1 MNSGRRLSTRRLRRE
16 KSCLVVPPQHTSQ
29 KCPECHHV
37 DASNRDGEKFVC
49 GECGYSA
56 DADQTGGVN
65 IKRRGVEMTGIALK
79 CRVKIKKVREDF
91 AEPKQLKLFET
102 PNQPESTF

>member
-1 MNSGRRLSTRRLRRE
+1 
-16 KSCLVVPPQHTSQ
+16 VPPQHTSQ
-29 KCPECHHV
+29 ECPECHHV

-49 GECGYSA
+49 VECGYSA
-56 DADQTGGVN
+56 DADQTGGIN
-65 IKRRGVEMTGIALK
+65 IKRRGVEMTGVALK

-91 AEPKQLKLFET
+91 AEPKQLSLFET

>member
-1 MNSGRRLSTRRLRRE
+1 
-16 KSCLVVPPQHTSQ
+16 
-29 KCPECHHV
+29 
-37 DASNRDGEKFVC
+37 VC
-49 GECGYSA
+49 VECGYSA
-56 DADQTGGVN
+56 DADQTGGIN

-102 PNQPESTF
+102 PNQPESTGSRQLRRHRTPHKGSKRGVPL